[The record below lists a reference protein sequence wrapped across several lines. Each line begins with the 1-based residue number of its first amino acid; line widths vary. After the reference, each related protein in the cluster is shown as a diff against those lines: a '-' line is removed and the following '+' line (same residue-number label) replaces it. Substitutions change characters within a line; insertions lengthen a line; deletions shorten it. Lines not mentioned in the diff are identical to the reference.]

1 MAVCVI
7 MLFLGV
13 VFASTVFTRR
23 PEAAASY
30 RLDLFWSWK
39 KVFLEGNR
47 GLLLENILNVILFLP
62 LGFLLPAAR
71 GRRLGVGWACFC
83 GLMVSA
89 AIEVCQLVLRRGLFE
104 WDDMVHNSLG
114 CIFGCAL
121 MNAVLIKLSD
131 RRK

>member
-1 MAVCVI
+1 MI

-62 LGFLLPAAR
+62 LGFLLPT
-71 GRRLGVGWACFC
+71 LKK
-83 GLMVSA
+83 
-89 AIEVCQLVLRRGLFE
+89 RGLGLPLRA
-104 WDDMVHNSLG
+104 DG
-114 CIFGCAL
+114 FGGHRGLPAG
-121 MNAVLIKLSD
+121 AEERTV
-131 RRK
+131 

>member
-1 MAVCVI
+1 MI

-71 GRRLGVGWACFC
+71 GRRLGL
-83 GLMVSA
+83 GL
-89 AIEVCQLVLRRGLFE
+89 LLRADGFGGHRGLPAGAE
-104 WDDMVHNSLG
+104 ERTV
-114 CIFGCAL
+114 
-121 MNAVLIKLSD
+121 
-131 RRK
+131 

>member
-1 MAVCVI
+1 M
-7 MLFLGV
+7 
-13 VFASTVFTRR
+13 
-23 PEAAASY
+23 E
-30 RLDLFWSWK
+30 LFWSWK
-39 KVFLEGNR
+39 DFFQTHNVKRLR
-47 GLLLENILNVILFLP
+47 ENILNVILFLP

-71 GRRLGVGWACFC
+71 GRRLGLGWACFW

-114 CIFGCAL
+114 CLLGCAL
-121 MNAVLIKLSD
+121 MNVVLINLSN